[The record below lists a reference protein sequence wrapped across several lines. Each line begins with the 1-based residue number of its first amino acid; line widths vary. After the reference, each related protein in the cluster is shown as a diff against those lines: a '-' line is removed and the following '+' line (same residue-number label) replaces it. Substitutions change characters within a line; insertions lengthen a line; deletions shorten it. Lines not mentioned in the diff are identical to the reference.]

1 MSSLHSLN
9 PNDFPRTLE
18 KVLNQINACHQSLLI
33 TGMRRVGKKMLLQ
46 RLAGERR
53 HVSLDHFQALDLAQ
67 DDPDTFFRQY
77 APPVWIDEFERA
89 PKLGPALRALLD
101 GTDERGL
108 VWLTASQT
116 RMLRQPLAEAL
127 PANMTALELFPL
139 SLYERQGKG
148 REQKPFLPTGSL
160 ERGPLNPV
168 TLDELWRI
176 IWQGAWPE
184 VVQSDAKGRDGFF
197 ERFLQILLDRDVF
210 AAGVRRLPEFAKFLS
225 ILAGRIGREFVVGE
239 VQAEAGIA
247 RETARDWLDIAVAT
261 GVVYLLPAFCE
272 DVGKTL
278 IKKPKLYF
286 TDTGFAAWLCRS
298 PSPAA
303 LRSAHNAEA
312 FFENFVVMEILKSWR
327 HNGRTAHFYFYRDA
341 QRREIDLLIRKDD
354 VYHPIAIESS
364 DTPNRSVLKAF
375 DVLQGHVRRGP
386 GALVCTAP
394 QARYLTS
401 DVIALPVW
409 DL

>member
-1 MSSLHSLN
+1 
-9 PNDFPRTLE
+9 
-18 KVLNQINACHQSLLI
+18 
-33 TGMRRVGKKMLLQ
+33 MLLQ

-108 VWLTASQT
+108 VWPTASQT

-127 PANMTALELFPL
+127 PANVTALELFPL

-168 TLDELWRI
+168 TQDELWRI

>member
-67 DDPDTFFRQY
+67 YDPDTFFRHY
-77 APPVWIDEFERA
+77 APPLWIDEFQRA
-89 PKLGPALRALLD
+89 TNLGRGFCTLLEE
-101 GTDERGL
+101 TVERGL
-108 VWLTASQT
+108 VWLTAS
-116 RMLRQPLAEAL
+116 RHLDPREPLAEAL
-127 PANMTALELFPL
+127 QESVVAFELFPL
-139 SLYERQGKG
+139 SLYEQQGKG
-148 REQKPFLPTGSL
+148 GEQKPFLPTGSL
-160 ERGPLNPV
+160 ERGSLNPI
-168 TLDELWRI
+168 TQDELWRI

-184 VVQSDAKGRDGFF
+184 VVQSDANDRDEFF
-197 ERFLQILLDRDVF
+197 ERFLRTHLDRDVF

-225 ILAGRIGREFVVGE
+225 VLAGHIGREFIVGE
-239 VQAEAGIA
+239 VQKEAGIA
-247 RETARDWLDIAVAT
+247 RETARDWLNIAVAT

-272 DVGKTL
+272 DVGKSL

-286 TDTGFAAWLCRS
+286 TDTGFAAWLSRS
-298 PSPAA
+298 SSPFS

-312 FFENFVVMEILKSWR
+312 FFENFVIMEILKSWR
-327 HNGRTAHFYFYRDA
+327 HNGRPAHFYFYRDA

>member
-1 MSSLHSLN
+1 MNSPYSLN

-18 KVLNQINACHQSLLI
+18 TVLTRIDARHQNLLI
-33 TGMRRVGKKMLLQ
+33 TGMRRVGKKTLLQ

-53 HVSLDHFQALDLAQ
+53 YVNLDHFHALDFAQ

-77 APPVWIDEFERA
+77 APPVWIDEFQRA
-89 PKLGPALRALLD
+89 PKLEPTLRALLD

-116 RMLRQPLAEAL
+116 RVLREPLAETL
-127 PANMTALELFPL
+127 PKNVTALELFPL

-148 REQKPFLPTGSL
+148 REQRAFLPTGSL
-160 ERGPLNPV
+160 ERGSLHPV
-168 TLDELWRI
+168 TQDELWRI

-184 VVQSDAKGRDGFF
+184 IARSDAKGRDDFF
-197 ERFLQILLDRDVF
+197 ERFLRTLLDRDVF

-225 ILAGRIGREFVVGE
+225 VLAGRIGREFVVGE
-239 VQAEAGIA
+239 VQKDAGIA

-272 DVGKTL
+272 DMGKQL

-298 PSPAA
+298 PSPEA
-303 LRSAHNAEA
+303 LRNAYNAEA

-327 HNGRTAHFYFYRDA
+327 HNGRTAHFSFYRDT
-341 QRREIDLLIRKDD
+341 QRREIDLLIREGD

-364 DTPNRSVLKAF
+364 DTPNRSTLKAF
-375 DVLQGHVRRGP
+375 DVLQGHVQRGP
-386 GALVCTAP
+386 GALICTVP
-394 QARYLTS
+394 QARYLAS
-401 DVIALPVW
+401 DVVALPVW